1 MAEFFSSPLTPPARK
16 IQCSLQAVAS
26 QWSRTVMVS
35 WGVGAWWFP
44 YYGLYYPNISKYDWG
59 FIPNYPLIHMN
70 KPGSNQVVELFELP
84 TIPNQ
89 PGYFE

>member
-1 MAEFFSSPLTPPARK
+1 
-16 IQCSLQAVAS
+16 
-26 QWSRTVMVS
+26 MVS

-89 PGYFE
+89 PGYFEQLNHVSVELDDEGETIGGKAILK